1 MDSLKKIVISGP
13 ESTGKSW
20 LTKKLGEHFNVP
32 FADEFARHYLEEYGS
47 EYDFNTLE
55 KIILGHKAYQQKT
68 IEKSQSLVFLDTDLL
83 NFKIWEELVFGKIHD
98 FLIEEIANESDHL
111 YLLTYPDIPWESDPL
126 RENPENRLEL
136 FELNLSLIK
145 KLNRPYQIV
154 KGNYQER
161 LQNALKAIDH
171 LIGDI

>member
-32 FADEFARHYLEEYGS
+32 FADEFARHYLEEHGS

-55 KIILGHKAYQQKT
+55 KIILGHKAYQQQA
-68 IEKSQSLVFLDTDLL
+68 IEKSQNLVFLDTDLL
-83 NFKIWEELVFGKIHD
+83 NFKIWEELVFGKTHD
-98 FLIEEIANESDHL
+98 FLDEEIANESDHM
-111 YLLTYPDIPWESDPL
+111 YLLTYPDIPWENDPL

-136 FELNLSLIK
+136 FELHK
-145 KLNRPYQIV
+145 KEIERLKRPYGIIKHNGKDRIQAAINITLKLL
-154 KGNYQER
+154 KG
-161 LQNALKAIDH
+161 I
-171 LIGDI
+171 

>member
-32 FADEFARHYLEEYGS
+32 FADEFARHYLEEHGS

-55 KIILGHKAYQQKT
+55 KIILGHKEYQQKT
-68 IEKSQSLVFLDTDLL
+68 IEKSQNLVFLDTDLL
-83 NFKIWEELVFGKIHD
+83 NFKIWEELVFGKTHD
-98 FLIEEIANESDHL
+98 FLDEEIANENDHL

-136 FELNLSLIK
+136 FELNLDLIK

-154 KGNYQER
+154 KGNYSNRFE
-161 LQNALKAIDH
+161 NALKAISL
-171 LIGDI
+171 LI